1 MLWFSHSSSSSAHPQ
16 VLFVSRAIFHVTGH
30 VCGPEDEFDS
40 DFILGQIR
48 SVIKEQ
54 EQEQEARISD
64 MKHARALSHAAYAP
78 NIPTQYTT
86 PAGFCAQHHIQPP
99 VVDDDEDSGSE
110 ADLFC
115 PSSLSSFAYEPA
127 AEGHRQA
134 PLLESP
140 FFGCAASANRNSM
153 PSASAVPEAR
163 CLCYPPRTPAICCQS
178 CITLALLS
186 AMLLSLLPTAHAW
199 YTDYFFSRM
208 LFVAPPHAT
217 SIESENVLELNQF
230 LTKAKAKGVKE
241 EEEEQEEARHPIEL
255 LVGLICARLVVTCR
269 IRARLLLTC
278 RLLLLRL
285 ILSQKMKM
293 ILRLPR

>member
-1 MLWFSHSSSSSAHPQ
+1 
-16 VLFVSRAIFHVTGH
+16 
-30 VCGPEDEFDS
+30 
-40 DFILGQIR
+40 
-48 SVIKEQ
+48 
-54 EQEQEARISD
+54 
-64 MKHARALSHAAYAP
+64 
-78 NIPTQYTT
+78 
-86 PAGFCAQHHIQPP
+86 
-99 VVDDDEDSGSE
+99 
-110 ADLFC
+110 
-115 PSSLSSFAYEPA
+115 
-127 AEGHRQA
+127 
-134 PLLESP
+134 
-140 FFGCAASANRNSM
+140 
-153 PSASAVPEAR
+153 
-163 CLCYPPRTPAICCQS
+163 
-178 CITLALLS
+178 
-186 AMLLSLLPTAHAW
+186 
-199 YTDYFFSRM
+199 M